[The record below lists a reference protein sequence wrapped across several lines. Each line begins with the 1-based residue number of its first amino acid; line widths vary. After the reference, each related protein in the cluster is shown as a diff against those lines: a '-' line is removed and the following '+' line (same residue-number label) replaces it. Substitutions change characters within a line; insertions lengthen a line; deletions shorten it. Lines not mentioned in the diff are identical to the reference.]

1 MPHPRW
7 APSVEGRAV
16 GAVPFLPIAKAGSC
30 SPLGRPRT
38 QVGRKRARPC
48 GRDRRRLAVVP
59 VRRWQGIVAASRQ
72 FPRWPVGVPVRGS
85 AQLRPGTLPRRCF
98 LRLPIVR
105 QTGSSPPVWCCR
117 RRWPRVRLHAARW
130 PAGWLPGALGERPV
144 QPGSV
149 GLLRLGLGLPLGRH
163 DGRCRPA
170 RLSSALAVASLG
182 PQRAGSLAPWRTLAG
197 RCPLR

>member
-7 APSVEGRAV
+7 SPPVEGRAV
-16 GAVPFLPIAKAGSC
+16 GAVSFLPIARAGPC

-38 QVGRKRARPC
+38 QAGRRQARPC
-48 GRDRRRLAVVP
+48 GRDRRRLALAP
-59 VRRWQGIVAASRQ
+59 VRTRQGVVGVFRQ
-72 FPRWPVGVPVRGS
+72 FPRWLVGVPVRGS
-85 AQLRPGTLPRRCF
+85 AQLRPGTSPRRCF
-98 LRLPIVR
+98 LLLPIVR

-117 RRWPRVRLHAARW
+117 RQWPRVRLSVRW
-130 PAGWLPGALGERPV
+130 PAGWLPGALGKRPV

-149 GLLRLGLGLPLGRH
+149 RLLRLGLGLPLGRH
-163 DGRCRPA
+163 DGRCRHA
-170 RLSSALAVASLG
+170 RLSSSLAVASMG